1 MTSIN
6 KRTYRNQE
14 IALKAAQ
21 KKEAD
26 RQVLKDIKTFRKEA
40 NQKYK
45 DPRKIISK
53 DVKVILTERTNLFK
67 RDLK

>member
-6 KRTYRNQE
+6 KRSYRNQE
-14 IALKAAQ
+14 IALKAQ